1 MSTVTDRFNELEG
14 TFEIDLLV
22 KHFFSD
28 GLYAKQMSLPKG
40 YEAIS
45 HAHNYNH
52 LSLLAKGRVTVRTDD
67 SVTEYTAPAILEIVA
82 GVHHSITAH
91 EDVVWYCIH
100 ATDETDSSEVDEV
113 LIKKGSVCRGQPQE
127 Q

>member
-14 TFEIDLLV
+14 TFEVDLLT

-45 HAHNYNH
+45 HAHKYNH
-52 LSLLAKGRVTVRTDD
+52 LSLLAKGKVIVRTDD
-67 SVTEYTAPAILEIVA
+67 SVAEYIAPAMIEIKA

-100 ATDETDSSEVDEV
+100 ATDATEPSEVDEV
-113 LIKKGSVCRGQPQE
+113 LIQKEGVCLGE
-127 Q
+127 

>member
-14 TFEIDLLV
+14 TFEVDLLT

-28 GLYAKQMSLPKG
+28 GLYAKQMSLPQG

-52 LSLLAKGRVTVRTDD
+52 LSLLAKGRVIVRTDD
-67 SVTEYTAPAILEIVA
+67 SVAEHVAPAMLEIKA
-82 GVHHSITAH
+82 GAHHSITAL

-113 LIKKGSVCRGQPQE
+113 LIKKESVCLGE
-127 Q
+127 

>member
-14 TFEIDLLV
+14 TFEVDLLT

-52 LSLLAKGRVTVRTDD
+52 LSLLQAGRVILRTDD
-67 SVTEYTAPAILEIVA
+67 SEVEYTAPAMLEIKA
-82 GVHHSITAH
+82 GVHHSITAL
-91 EDVVWYCIH
+91 ENVLWYCIH
-100 ATDETDSSEVDEV
+100 ATDATDSSEVDEV
-113 LIKKGSVCRGQPQE
+113 LIKKESVCRGE
-127 Q
+127 

>member
-1 MSTVTDRFNELEG
+1 MSTVTDRFKELEG
-14 TFEIDLLV
+14 TFEVDLLT

-52 LSLLAKGRVTVRTDD
+52 LSLLAAGKVIVRTDD
-67 SVTEYTAPAILEIVA
+67 SVSEYTAPACIEISA
-82 GVHHSITAH
+82 GVHHSITAL
-91 EDVVWYCIH
+91 ENVVWYCIH
-100 ATDETDSSEVDEV
+100 ATDAADPSEVDEV
-113 LIKKGSVCRGQPQE
+113 LIKKETICLGG
-127 Q
+127 